1 MLPFRSIK
9 SLYRLAFAEG
19 EGIGTAYEYFAKRLV
34 LSKWLD
40 GHARAKRV
48 LIAGLPQKYGS
59 SLDFLL
65 IAQELGAAEIFVA
78 DDRPGALE
86 KARQGLAAAQAMGE
100 LSGLKPQFVLCTDL
114 GFVPELIPS
123 FDLFL
128 SSELLQTQR
137 YAAAPHHD
145 HTLVNVRRTYAMV
158 QTEAQYH

>member
-86 KARQGLAAAQAMGE
+86 KARQGLAAAQAMGGM
-100 LSGLKPQFVLCTDL
+100 SGLKPQFVLATHL
-114 GFVPELIPS
+114 ASPPASIPT
-123 FDLFL
+123 FPL
-128 SSELLQTQR
+128 SLASAVLHPPL
-137 YAAAPHHD
+137 PP
-145 HTLVNVRRTYAMV
+145 
-158 QTEAQYH
+158 